1 LVIIFIFLFMALITL
16 ENIGLKFNHQKILDK
31 ISLDIKQEKITTII
45 GPNGGGKT
53 SLLKIILQLIK
64 PTTGKIRQQQ
74 VSFGYM
80 PQKINLDHNVPM
92 TALDLFNLTNKNA
105 NKDAFFVDLANQMQ
119 VTNLLKKQLSQLSG
133 GQLQKIMLLRAI
145 ASQIG
150 IANKQNTLLALDE
163 PTQFMD
169 IMAINQFYH
178 LLNYV
183 KKNWKCSILLVSHD
197 LNLVMQKTD
206 QVFCINQ
213 HICCHGNP
221 QDISKHPEYLNLF
234 GADLAKQNLEIAL
247 YQHTHD
253 HNH

>member
-1 LVIIFIFLFMALITL
+1 MVIIFIFLFMALITL

-105 NKDAFFVDLANQMQ
+105 KIHLYGKEKIIAGRKMGHVNILNNKN
-119 VTNLLKKQLSQLSG
+119 S
-133 GQLQKIMLLRAI
+133 
-145 ASQIG
+145 
-150 IANKQNTLLALDE
+150 
-163 PTQFMD
+163 
-169 IMAINQFYH
+169 
-178 LLNYV
+178 
-183 KKNWKCSILLVSHD
+183 
-197 LNLVMQKTD
+197 
-206 QVFCINQ
+206 
-213 HICCHGNP
+213 
-221 QDISKHPEYLNLF
+221 
-234 GADLAKQNLEIAL
+234 
-247 YQHTHD
+247 
-253 HNH
+253 